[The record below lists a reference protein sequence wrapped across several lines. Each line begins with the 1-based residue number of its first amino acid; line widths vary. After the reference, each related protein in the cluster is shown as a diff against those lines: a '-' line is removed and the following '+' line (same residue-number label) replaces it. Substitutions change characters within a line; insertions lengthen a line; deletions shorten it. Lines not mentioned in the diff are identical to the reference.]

1 MTIACLMHNTLKAAF
16 LRKKE
21 KFINIIEGFWYM
33 DWYNIL
39 LFISLLLVVFVLA
52 WGLITMA
59 RGGEYNKSK
68 SNMLMRYRIIF
79 QAIAILIFVCLLLY
93 KRSTNG

>member
-1 MTIACLMHNTLKAAF
+1 
-16 LRKKE
+16 
-21 KFINIIEGFWYM
+21 M
-33 DWYNIL
+33 DWYNIT
-39 LFISLLLVVFVLA
+39 LFISLFTVLAILA

-68 SNMLMRYRIIF
+68 SNMIMRYRIVF

-93 KRSTNG
+93 KRYTNG

>member
-1 MTIACLMHNTLKAAF
+1 MEWQNSILF
-16 LRKKE
+16 LSM
-21 KFINIIEGFWYM
+21 G
-33 DWYNIL
+33 
-39 LFISLLLVVFVLA
+39 SVVLILA

-68 SNMLMRYRIIF
+68 SNLIMRYRIVL
-79 QAIAILIFVCLLLY
+79 QALAVLIFVCILLY

>member
-1 MTIACLMHNTLKAAF
+1 
-16 LRKKE
+16 
-21 KFINIIEGFWYM
+21 M
-33 DWYNIL
+33 DWHNSIL
-39 LFISLLLVVFVLA
+39 FLSMGSVVLILA

-68 SNMLMRYRIIF
+68 SNLLMRYRIVL
-79 QAIAILIFVCLLLY
+79 QALAVLIFVCLLLC

>member
-1 MTIACLMHNTLKAAF
+1 MEWQNSILF
-16 LRKKE
+16 LSM
-21 KFINIIEGFWYM
+21 G
-33 DWYNIL
+33 
-39 LFISLLLVVFVLA
+39 SVVLILA

-68 SNMLMRYRIIF
+68 SNLIMRYRIVL
-79 QAIAILIFVCLLLY
+79 QALAVLIFVCLLLY

>member
-1 MTIACLMHNTLKAAF
+1 MEWHNSILF
-16 LRKKE
+16 LSM
-21 KFINIIEGFWYM
+21 G
-33 DWYNIL
+33 
-39 LFISLLLVVFVLA
+39 SVFLILA

-68 SNMLMRYRIIF
+68 SNLIMRYRIVL
-79 QAIAILIFVCLLLY
+79 QALAVLIFVCLLLY

>member
-1 MTIACLMHNTLKAAF
+1 MEWHNSILF
-16 LRKKE
+16 LSM
-21 KFINIIEGFWYM
+21 G
-33 DWYNIL
+33 
-39 LFISLLLVVFVLA
+39 SVVLILA

-68 SNMLMRYRIIF
+68 SNLIMRYRIVL
-79 QAIAILIFVCLLLY
+79 QALAVLIFVFLLLY

>member
-1 MTIACLMHNTLKAAF
+1 M
-16 LRKKE
+16 E
-21 KFINIIEGFWYM
+21 
-33 DWYNIL
+33 WYNSIL
-39 LFISLLLVVFVLA
+39 FLSMGSVVLILA

-68 SNMLMRYRIIF
+68 SNLIMRYRIVL
-79 QAIAILIFVCLLLY
+79 QALAVLIFVCLLLY

>member
-1 MTIACLMHNTLKAAF
+1 MEWQNSILF
-16 LRKKE
+16 LSM
-21 KFINIIEGFWYM
+21 G
-33 DWYNIL
+33 
-39 LFISLLLVVFVLA
+39 SVVLILA

-68 SNMLMRYRIIF
+68 SNIIMRYRIVL
-79 QAIAILIFVCLLLY
+79 QALAVLIFVCLLLY

>member
-1 MTIACLMHNTLKAAF
+1 MEWHNSILF
-16 LRKKE
+16 LSM
-21 KFINIIEGFWYM
+21 G
-33 DWYNIL
+33 
-39 LFISLLLVVFVLA
+39 SVVLILA

-68 SNMLMRYRIIF
+68 SNLIMRYRIVL
-79 QAIAILIFVCLLLY
+79 QALAVLIFVCLLLF

>member
-1 MTIACLMHNTLKAAF
+1 MEWHNSILF
-16 LRKKE
+16 LSM
-21 KFINIIEGFWYM
+21 G
-33 DWYNIL
+33 
-39 LFISLLLVVFVLA
+39 SVVLILA

-68 SNMLMRYRIIF
+68 SNILMRYRIVL
-79 QAIAILIFVCLLLY
+79 QALAVLIFVCLLLY

>member
-1 MTIACLMHNTLKAAF
+1 MEWHNSILF
-16 LRKKE
+16 LSM
-21 KFINIIEGFWYM
+21 G
-33 DWYNIL
+33 
-39 LFISLLLVVFVLA
+39 SVVLILA

-68 SNMLMRYRIIF
+68 SNLLMRYRIVL
-79 QAIAILIFVCLLLY
+79 QALAVLIFVCLLLY